1 MSEDRPNY
9 ITGSVNEAGLLFL
22 LGIQSISK
30 MTDTRGRCF
39 LVFPGAAKDEI
50 TKYNRCRDLAQS
62 QLDENHETENPHV
75 KLRIRQ

>member
-1 MSEDRPNY
+1 
-9 ITGSVNEAGLLFL
+9 
-22 LGIQSISK
+22 

-62 QLDENHETENPHV
+62 QLNV
-75 KLRIRQ
+75 